1 MNARVGCACD
11 RAKFFHCKC
20 LLFPVY
26 LCGGCFLV
34 LFHVIGNSLED
45 RAMLWN
51 AGKSHPGDRK
61 GGRGLPS
68 WKTDASGV
76 W

>member
-1 MNARVGCACD
+1 MQGLAVLVIVQNSSIAN
-11 RAKFFHCKC
+11 C
-20 LLFPVY
+20 LPFPVY

-61 GGRGLPS
+61 DGRGLPS